1 MLSSTYR
8 RTSSLQVR
16 LATGRPLSGRRCR
29 LLREEGRMMA
39 VSKEDWLICKEKKY
53 INIYIKCQFEHRLP
67 VSGTYPQTI
76 SARVGFSCSHI
87 HDGYWQSRHLS
98 LSCRC
103 ILRSLSHSD
112 ASQGLWA
119 SARPRTS
126 ICQRANAVPVP
137 VSESGSKGAWPA
149 EELEMSDTPLQPV
162 PLPAPE

>member
-1 MLSSTYR
+1 MCR
-8 RTSSLQVR
+8 RTGSLQVQP
-16 LATGRPLSGRRCR
+16 ATGRRLSRRRGR

-39 VSKEDWLICKEKKY
+39 VSKQTRLICKKKKREKRK
-53 INIYIKCQFEHRLP
+53 KRQFEHRLP
-67 VSGTYPQTI
+67 VPGTYPHTI
-76 SARVGFSCSHI
+76 SAAESVSLPPTSVMETDSPAHR
-87 HDGYWQSRHLS
+87 S
-98 LSCRC
+98 LSCCC

-137 VSESGSKGAWPA
+137 VSETGSKGAWPA

-162 PLPAPE
+162 PLPDPE